1 MGYIPPVTYD
11 QNNVYAGR
19 EPSAAPLI
27 QGPSAVERIQF
38 DEALKSHKKP
48 KSYLHN
54 SFKKQQQLQQ
64 ARIIENT
71 LTARGDTFDKSV

>member
-19 EPSAAPLI
+19 EPSVMPLI

-38 DEALKSHKKP
+38 HEALKNHEKP
-48 KSYLHN
+48 KAYLHA
-54 SFKKQQQLQQ
+54 SLKKKQQLMQ
-64 ARIIENT
+64 AKLIENS
-71 LTARGDTFDKSV
+71 LTDRGERFDKSV